1 MMKAWTLGVVAA
13 AALGVAGCEERG
25 TVDRGEA
32 RQEVREAERST
43 GSAAER
49 AEDRAERA
57 GDTMKEGAND
67 ARREVR
73 ETGRE
78 LRGENDVG
86 DRVKDKAEDA
96 KD

>member
-1 MMKAWTLGVVAA
+1 MKAWTLGIVAA

-49 AEDRAERA
+49 AEDRAEQA
-57 GDTMKEGAND
+57 GEKLKEGAND
-67 ARREVR
+67 ARRETR
-73 ETGRE
+73 DAGRE

-86 DRVKDKAEDA
+86 GRVKDKAEDA